1 MNVKTYPDGAIYI
14 QLPDKNRRT
23 IAYAAPQSGGGWRV
37 RHLANGRTTTV
48 DTRDEAAH
56 LLCLMTGAVIA

>member
-1 MNVKTYPDGAIYI
+1 MTVKTYPDGAIYI

-23 IAYAAPQSGGGWRV
+23 IAYAAPLSTGEWRV
-37 RHLANGRTTTV
+37 RYLVNGRTTTV

-56 LLCLMTGAVIA
+56 LLGLMTGAVIA